1 MSDEEEIIEIERAN
15 HVHAL
20 ERELSR
26 VQAHAIK
33 TASELIDVGVA
44 IAEMYGETDEQ
55 RAHIRSTI
63 GAAVDALID
72 GLYPKPGDE
81 RDE

>member
-1 MSDEEEIIEIERAN
+1 MTEDDLIKIECAN

-33 TASELIDVGVA
+33 TASDLIDAGA
-44 IAEMYGETDEQ
+44 DIAEKYAQTPEQ
-55 RAHIRSTI
+55 RMSIRRTI
-63 GAAVDALID
+63 GAVVDELID
-72 GLYPKPGDE
+72 GLYPQAGDE

>member
-1 MSDEEEIIEIERAN
+1 MIAEELNEIECAN
-15 HVHAL
+15 HVRAL

-33 TASELIDVGVA
+33 TASALIDVGAA
-44 IAEMYGETDEQ
+44 IAEKYAQTPEQ
-55 RAHIRSTI
+55 RVSIRRTI
-63 GAAVDALID
+63 GTVVDELID
-72 GLYPKPGDE
+72 GLYPQAGDE

>member
-1 MSDEEEIIEIERAN
+1 MTDEALIEIERAN
-15 HVHAL
+15 HVRTL

-33 TASELIDVGVA
+33 TASELIDAGA
-44 IAEMYGETDEQ
+44 DIAEKYAQTPEQ
-55 RAHIRSTI
+55 RASIRRTI
-63 GAAVDALID
+63 GAVVDELID
-72 GLYPKPGDE
+72 GLYPQAGEE

>member
-1 MSDEEEIIEIERAN
+1 MTGELLSEIERAN
-15 HVHAL
+15 HVRAL

-33 TASELIDVGVA
+33 TASELIDVGA
-44 IAEMYGETDEQ
+44 DIAEKYAQTPEQ
-55 RAHIRSTI
+55 RMCIRRAI
-63 GAAVDALID
+63 GAVVDELID
-72 GLYPKPGDE
+72 GLSPKAGEE

>member
-1 MSDEEEIIEIERAN
+1 MTEDLLSEIERAN
-15 HVHAL
+15 HVRAL

-33 TASELIDVGVA
+33 TASDLIDAGA
-44 IAEMYGETDEQ
+44 DIAEKYAQTPEQ
-55 RAHIRSTI
+55 RMSIRRTI
-63 GAAVDALID
+63 GDVVDELID
-72 GLYPKPGDE
+72 GLYPQAGDE

>member
-1 MSDEEEIIEIERAN
+1 MTEELLTEIERAS
-15 HVHAL
+15 HVRAL

-33 TASELIDVGVA
+33 TASELIDVGA
-44 IAEMYGETDEQ
+44 DIAEKYAQTPEQ
-55 RAHIRSTI
+55 RMCIRRAI
-63 GAAVDALID
+63 GAVVDELIE
-72 GLYPKPGDE
+72 GLYPKAGEE

>member
-1 MSDEEEIIEIERAN
+1 VSDEEEMIEIERAN
-15 HVHAL
+15 HVRAL

-33 TASELIDVGVA
+33 TAACLIAVGA
-44 IAEMYGETDEQ
+44 EIAEKYSQTPEQ
-55 RAHIRSTI
+55 RVSIRRTI
-63 GAAVDALID
+63 GAVVDELVD
-72 GLYPKPGDE
+72 GLYPQAGEE

>member
-1 MSDEEEIIEIERAN
+1 MTEDDLIKIECAN

-20 ERELSR
+20 ECELSR

-33 TASELIDVGVA
+33 TASDLIDAGA
-44 IAEMYGETDEQ
+44 DIAEKYAQTPEQ
-55 RAHIRSTI
+55 RMSIRRAI
-63 GAAVDALID
+63 GAVVDELID
-72 GLYPKPGDE
+72 GLYPQAGDE

>member
-1 MSDEEEIIEIERAN
+1 MTAEELNEIECAN
-15 HVHAL
+15 HVRAL

-33 TASELIDVGVA
+33 TASALIDVGAA
-44 IAEMYGETDEQ
+44 IAEKYAQTPEQ
-55 RAHIRSTI
+55 RVSIRRTI
-63 GAAVDALID
+63 GTVVDELID
-72 GLYPKPGDE
+72 GLYPQAGDE

>member
-1 MSDEEEIIEIERAN
+1 MTEEDLIEIECAN
-15 HVHAL
+15 HVRAL

-33 TASELIDVGVA
+33 TASALIDVGAA
-44 IAEMYGETDEQ
+44 IAEKYAQTSEQ
-55 RAHIRSTI
+55 RVSIRRTI
-63 GAAVDALID
+63 GTVVDELID
-72 GLYPKPGDE
+72 GLYPQAGEE

>member
-1 MSDEEEIIEIERAN
+1 MTEELLTENERAN
-15 HVHAL
+15 HVRAL

-33 TASELIDVGVA
+33 TASELIDAGA
-44 IAEMYGETDEQ
+44 DIAEKYAQTPEERMS
-55 RAHIRSTI
+55 IRRPI
-63 GAAVDALID
+63 GAVVDELID
-72 GLYPKPGDE
+72 GLYPKAGEE